1 MAITTKTKTI
11 YICANCGATSPKW
24 SGKCLEC
31 GEWNTFAEEIVS
43 KSTKKKLTKRSDLK
57 KPIALGE
64 INSAGTPKISTTI
77 GELDGVLG
85 GGLVRGSVVL
95 LAGDPGIGK
104 STLMLQMAAAV
115 SDNLK
120 GETIYCAGEESGSQ
134 VKMRADRL
142 GLDPS
147 GVNLLLESNMDIVTE
162 LLYGKQDG
170 LIIVDSIQTAYTE
183 YLESFA
189 GSVSQVRET
198 AGMLLKLAKNSGNIV
213 FIVGHITKEGSIA
226 GPKML
231 EHTVD
236 TVLYMEGEKLNS
248 YRILRSIKNRYGS
261 TNEIGVFEMRETG
274 LIEVENP
281 SGFFLSGREELV
293 PGSVV
298 VASMEGTRPFLLEIQ
313 ALVSRAS
320 YGTPQRNS
328 TGVDNRRLAMI
339 IAVLEKRAGLQLGMS
354 DVFVNAAGGMKIS
367 ETSIDLGT
375 AVAMASSFKDSPVDD
390 GVVIIGEIGLGGE
403 VRPVSYMDRRL
414 KEAYNLG
421 FKHAIIPKT
430 KDKNFKP
437 PAGMRITKVVSLS
450 ETLSIL
456 L

>member
-1 MAITTKTKTI
+1 MAITTKTRTI
-11 YICANCGATSPKW
+11 YVCANCGATSPKW
-24 SGKCLEC
+24 SGKCTEC
-31 GEWNTFAEEIVS
+31 GEWNTFSEEIVS
-43 KSTKKKLTKRSDLK
+43 KSAKKRLIKRSDFK
-57 KPIALGE
+57 KTISLGK
-64 INSAGTPKISTTI
+64 INSEGTPKISTTI
-77 GELDGVLG
+77 GELNRVLG
-85 GGLVRGSVVL
+85 GGLVGGSLVL

-120 GETIYCAGEESGSQ
+120 GETIYCAGEESASQ
-134 VKMRADRL
+134 IKMRADRL
-142 GLDPS
+142 GLDS
-147 GVNLLLESNMDIVTE
+147 AGVNLLLESNMDIVIE
-162 LLYGKQDG
+162 MFSGKQNG
-170 LIIVDSIQTAYTE
+170 LIIVDSIQTAFTE
-183 YLESFA
+183 NLESFA

-198 AGMLLKLAKNSGNIV
+198 AGMLLKFAKNTGNIV

-236 TVLYMEGEKLNS
+236 TVLYLEGEKLNS

-261 TNEIGVFEMRETG
+261 TNEIGVFEMREKG

-354 DVFVNAAGGMKIS
+354 DVFVNAAGGMKIT

-390 GVVIIGEIGLGGE
+390 GIVIIGEIGLGGE

-414 KEAYNLG
+414 KEANNLG
-421 FKHAIIPKT
+421 FRHAVIPKSN
-430 KDKNFKP
+430 DYNFKT
-437 PAGMRITKVVSLS
+437 PAGMRITKVASLS
-450 ETLSIL
+450 ETLSVL